1 MQHEFMTYIWIINK
15 SINKSNF
22 DLINQVYGC
31 MVPCPPPLFTPGH
44 FNRRLSAE
52 MDAAG
57 WLAAGQ
63 VNWSGEVGG
72 GAVGLLS

>member
-1 MQHEFMTYIWIINK
+1 
-15 SINKSNF
+15 
-22 DLINQVYGC
+22 

-72 GAVGLLS
+72 GAGGLLS